1 MVPPPALTR
10 PLSDSGG
17 AVVGEWNIDPSAI
30 HIQWRVTLSA
40 SPLEISVCGGT
51 AVDHRQIVKE
61 TPSEGLSGLKGE
73 EEVQEQILAPNLF
86 VLATFVHLPFSCSTA
101 EN

>member
-1 MVPPPALTR
+1 M
-10 PLSDSGG
+10 
-17 AVVGEWNIDPSAI
+17 
-30 HIQWRVTLSA
+30 SA

-61 TPSEGLSGLKGE
+61 TPKERLSGVKEE

-86 VLATFVHLPFSCSTA
+86 VFGDICPLALLLQCCGELSGTPRLLWSA
-101 EN
+101 